1 MGKPDRISMAELSS
15 DKALVC
21 RKEINGEQGGATVWH
36 VLLSD
41 GHLIDCGSSGLAPAR
56 ARVLAAMINEA
67 GPERL
72 SRQALQETPD
82 A

>member
-1 MGKPDRISMAELSS
+1 MGERVSMAELSS

-41 GHLIDCGSSGLAPAR
+41 GHLIDCGSSGLAKAR
-56 ARVLAAMINEA
+56 AQTLAVMINEA

-72 SRQALQETPD
+72 SQKALIEWASD
-82 A
+82 HD

>member
-1 MGKPDRISMAELSS
+1 MTAHTMRELSS

-41 GHLIDCGSSGLAPAR
+41 GHLIDCGSSSLAHAR
-56 ARVLAAMINEA
+56 AHVLAEIINA
-67 GPERL
+67 GGPEKL
-72 SRQALQETPD
+72 SRKALTERPER
-82 A
+82 

>member
-1 MGKPDRISMAELSS
+1 MAHSMVDLNS

-21 RKEINGEQGGATVWH
+21 RKEINGEQGSATVWH

-41 GHLIDCGSSGLAPAR
+41 GHLIDCGSSFFAERR
-56 ARVLAAMINEA
+56 AHVLADMINEA

-72 SRQALQETPD
+72 SRQALKAPQHD
-82 A
+82 